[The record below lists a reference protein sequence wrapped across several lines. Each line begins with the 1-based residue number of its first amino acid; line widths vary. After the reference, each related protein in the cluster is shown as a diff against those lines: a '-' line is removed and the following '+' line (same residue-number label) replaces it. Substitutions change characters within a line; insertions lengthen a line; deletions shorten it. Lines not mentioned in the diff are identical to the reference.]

1 MELMETI
8 VAALGIIIAISC
20 LILMA
25 VSLLIEAKRP
35 GSTLALLI
43 VSLLGFWLGVA
54 AAVYAAI

>member
-1 MELMETI
+1 MDTI
-8 VAALGIIIAISC
+8 VAILGIIIAISC
-20 LILMA
+20 LALMA
-25 VSLLIEAKRP
+25 VSLLLEAKRP

>member
-1 MELMETI
+1 METI